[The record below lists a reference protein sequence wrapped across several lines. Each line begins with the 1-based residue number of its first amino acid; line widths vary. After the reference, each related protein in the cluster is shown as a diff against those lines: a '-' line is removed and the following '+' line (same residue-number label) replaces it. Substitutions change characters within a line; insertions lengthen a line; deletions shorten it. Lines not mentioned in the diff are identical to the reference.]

1 LRPATTPSTTV
12 NGKLVSSINGDDVN
26 FTPHSESCNVG
37 TFAPKSNQ
45 NTMLASSGP
54 MPAVPAT
61 YSSPVPVGV
70 APAPA
75 PVTPAHAANPSS
87 LASAGISSAPGGTR
101 AKLRVLLSSN
111 FSGANPL
118 AGQAVFVSR
127 KPMDQILRELGVAVP
142 AQATPGQAM
151 KALETQCHSAK
162 GCSAIVQGLSKYYV
176 TTTKLDASGKAT
188 LSATAA
194 TGPYYFFVIV
204 PDSGGSLVWDIA
216 ANLVAGDN
224 TVVFNRASAERVQ

>member
-1 LRPATTPSTTV
+1 V

-37 TFAPKSNQ
+37 AFAPKSNQ
-45 NTMLASSGP
+45 NTMLASNGP
-54 MPAVPAT
+54 MPAVPVT
-61 YSSPVPVGV
+61 YSSP
-70 APAPA
+70 A
-75 PVTPAHAANPSS
+75 PVAAAAATAGNRNS
-87 LASAGISSAPGGTR
+87 LGSAGNSSTASGTR
-101 AKLRVLLSSN
+101 AQFRVLLSSD

-127 KPMDQILRELGVAVP
+127 KPMDQILRELGVDVP
-142 AQATPGQAM
+142 AKATPGQAI
-151 KALETQCHSAK
+151 KALDTRCHSAT

-176 TTTKLDASGKAT
+176 TTTKLDTSGRAT

-194 TGPYYFFVIV
+194 TGPYYFFAIV
-204 PDSGGSLVWDIA
+204 PDSGGSLVWDVA

-224 TVVFNRASAERVQ
+224 TVVFNRASAERVR